1 MTAPTGTPPAE
12 RTREARRRV
21 VRTQLQRLERRAAGS
36 GPAARDAAERSARL
50 TRLLAD
56 VEEHTAGRNP

>member
-1 MTAPTGTPPAE
+1 MTAGPPAD

-21 VRTQLQRLERRAAGS
+21 VLTQLQVLERRAAGS

-50 TRLLAD
+50 AQLLAD
-56 VEEHTAGRNP
+56 VGADAAGRKP